1 MEYKIK
7 NFHNEDGK
15 KYVGFIVKD
24 DSGAE
29 FVIDKKVDL
38 VDGKADEK
46 YVEEAMALCKA
57 EVDEWV
63 ASRAVVG
70 KNWNPDTN
78 KFE

>member
-15 KYVGFIVKD
+15 KYVGFTVKD

-38 VDGKADEK
+38 VDD
-46 YVEEAMALCKA
+46 CK
-57 EVDEWV
+57 D
-63 ASRAVVG
+63 
-70 KNWNPDTN
+70 D
-78 KFE
+78 

>member
-15 KYVGFIVKD
+15 KYVGFTVKD

-38 VDGKADEK
+38 ADGKTDEK
-46 YVEEAMALCKA
+46 YVEDAMALCKT

-70 KNWNPDTN
+70 KNWNPDTK

>member
-70 KNWNPDTN
+70 KNWNPDTK